1 MKYEVTQVAGMIL
14 LAVAG
19 QGLVR
24 SVVDHEDLGLL
35 GPLPGGFAPAVA
47 VYVVAALAG
56 ALLAGWAHRRARALG
71 RRG

>member
-1 MKYEVTQVAGMIL
+1 MKYDVTQVAGMIL
-14 LAVAG
+14 LTVAG

-24 SVVDHEDLGLL
+24 SLVDHDDLGLL

-47 VYVVAALAG
+47 VYAVVTLAG
-56 ALLAGWAHRRARALG
+56 ALLAGRAHGRARAPG